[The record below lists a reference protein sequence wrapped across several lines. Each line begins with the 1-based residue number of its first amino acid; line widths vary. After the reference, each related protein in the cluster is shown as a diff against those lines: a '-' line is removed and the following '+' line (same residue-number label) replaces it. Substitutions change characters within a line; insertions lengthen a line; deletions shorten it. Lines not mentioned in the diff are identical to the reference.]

1 MPSLRFV
8 RGTCLVALSLGCLPV
23 VSAQGGPEAQAAAQR
38 EDLLAFGRDFLAVDK
53 AYSPATRAVA
63 EQRLA
68 ALTAKAGTISNVRM
82 VLSLAQIVALADNG
96 HSLMVSRGSAR
107 EMARVG
113 IRLLPFGDDFV
124 VVQAT
129 TDHADLLGG
138 RVVAI
143 NGVPIAAVRDS
154 ARTLTGGITSW
165 RDRMAPAF
173 LESPGQLQAMGL
185 GGSSTQASYRLAMP
199 GGKSREVTLTSGQAS
214 PRDRQGSVAMLYPA
228 SGPGWQSLLPA
239 DRAPW
244 SLQGAG
250 ETMRRHDAP
259 ELDAMVIQLRA
270 NVNGQ
275 QPIADFLAESDSL
288 RRLAGRKHI
297 VLDMRMNGG
306 GNLQL
311 TRDWMQSIV
320 SKLPPDGRVVV
331 LTSPWTFSAA
341 ISSVGYLK
349 QAGGDRVT
357 LVGEAPGDRLNFFA
371 EGSPAALPHSGAM
384 FLVAKERH
392 DYQGGCKAYTD
403 CHRPVIAYPI
413 AVANLDP
420 TVPAP
425 WTAAAYQAGRDP
437 GMEAVARVLGHP

>member
-1 MPSLRFV
+1 MQWIRRALGTLLFV
-8 RGTCLVALSLGCLPV
+8 LLPV
-23 VSAQGGPEAQAAAQR
+23 GIPTLSAQGTSAAGAAAQG
-38 EDLLAFGRDFLAVDK
+38 EDLVAFGRDFLAVDR
-53 AYSPATRAVA
+53 AYTPAARAEA
-63 EQRLA
+63 ERRLA
-68 ALTAKAGTISNVRM
+68 ALTAKAGTISDVRM

-96 HSLMVSRGSAR
+96 HTLMVSRGSSPA
-107 EMARVG
+107 MARVG
-113 IRLLPFGDDFV
+113 IRILPFGEEFV

-143 NGVPIAAVRDS
+143 NGLPIAAVRDS
-154 ARTLTGGITSW
+154 AHTLTGGVASW

-185 GGSSTQASYRLAMP
+185 GGSATQASYRLAMP
-199 GGKSREVTLTSGQAS
+199 DGKQRDVTLTSGQAS

-228 SGPGWQSLLPA
+228 SGAGWQSLLSA
-239 DRAPW
+239 ERAPW

-250 ETMRRHDAP
+250 ETMRRRDAP
-259 ELDAMVIQLRA
+259 ELDAIVIQLRA
-270 NVNGQ
+270 NVDGQ
-275 QPIADFLAESDSL
+275 QPIAVFLKESDSL
-288 RRLAGRKHI
+288 RRAAGRRHI
-297 VLDMRMNGG
+297 ILDMRMNGG

-320 SKLPPDGRVVV
+320 AKLPADGRVVV

-413 AVANLDP
+413 AVANLEP
-420 TVPAP
+420 AVPAP

-437 GMEAVARVLGHP
+437 GMEAVARLLGHR

>member
-1 MPSLRFV
+1 MPSIRCVSGTFV
-8 RGTCLVALSLGCLPV
+8 LALSLGWLPV
-23 VSAQGGPEAQAAAQR
+23 VAAQGTSEALATAQR
-38 EDLLAFGRDFLAVDK
+38 EDLAAFGRDFLAVDK
-53 AYSPATRAVA
+53 AFTPAARAMA

-68 ALTAKAGTISNVRM
+68 ALTAKAGTMSDVRM

-96 HSLMVSRGSAR
+96 HTLMISRGSSPAT
-107 EMARVG
+107 ARVG
-113 IRLLPFGDDFV
+113 IRLLPFGDEFV

-138 RVVAI
+138 RLVAI

-154 ARTLTGGITSW
+154 ARTLTGGIASW

-185 GGSSTQASYRLAMP
+185 GTSAAQATYRLMMP
-199 GGKSREVTLTSGQAS
+199 NGKSRDVTLTNGQPS
-214 PRDRQGSVAMLYPA
+214 PRDRQGSVAVMYPSSTA
-228 SGPGWQSLLPA
+228 GWQSLLPA
-239 DRAPW
+239 ERAPW

-250 ETMRRHDAP
+250 ETMRRRDAP

-288 RRLAGRKHI
+288 HRAAGRKHI

-320 SKLPPDGRVVV
+320 SKLPADGRVIV

-392 DYQGGCKAYTD
+392 DYQTACKGYSD
-403 CHRPVIAYPI
+403 CHRPVVTYPI

>member
-1 MPSLRFV
+1 MPSIRFV
-8 RGTCLVALSLGCLPV
+8 RGTCALVFSLGWLPV
-23 VSAQGGPEAQAAAQR
+23 LAAQGGPEARAAVQR

-53 AYSPATRAVA
+53 AYTPAARTTA

-68 ALTAKAGTISNVRM
+68 ELTAKAGTISDVRM

-96 HSLMVSRGSAR
+96 HTLMVSRGSAP

-113 IRLLPFGDDFV
+113 IRILPFGDDFV

-129 TDHADLLGG
+129 SDHADLLGG

-143 NGVPIAAVRDS
+143 NGVPIAVVRDS

-185 GGSSTQASYRLAMP
+185 GTSATAASYRIAMP
-199 GGKSREVTLTSGQAS
+199 GGKSRDVTLTSGQAS

-228 SGPGWQSLLPA
+228 SGAGWQSLLPA

-250 ETMRRHDAP
+250 ETMRRRDAP

-306 GNLQL
+306 GNLQASSTYRNRPATVWL
-311 TRDWMQSIV
+311 GVLDDDLKLALSPGPQLYWAGVMDQVRIATGDGEGEPGAVVMRCENPCRDSRGPLNLRLNHAQHIA
-320 SKLPPDGRVVV
+320 RH
-331 LTSPWTFSAA
+331 
-341 ISSVGYLK
+341 
-349 QAGGDRVT
+349 
-357 LVGEAPGDRLNFFA
+357 PGDTGLSRIEQLTGQPQVWLSKKFQ
-371 EGSPAALPHSGAM
+371 EIH
-384 FLVAKERH
+384 
-392 DYQGGCKAYTD
+392 
-403 CHRPVIAYPI
+403 
-413 AVANLDP
+413 
-420 TVPAP
+420 
-425 WTAAAYQAGRDP
+425 
-437 GMEAVARVLGHP
+437 